1 MEFLNTSSF
10 VITNGI
16 FLFYFKNFLIIFII
30 AHYISHSQCCFCRC
44 KIEQE
49 YAQKLRR
56 LTKNYLPKQKGDD
69 YKFTG
74 IKAFSLMLNEINDLA
89 GQHELIAENLS
100 TAVVSDLTTLI
111 RSLKDDRRKQL
122 QVIILFL
129 FDYFVRIHR
138 DAIVW

>member
-1 MEFLNTSSF
+1 MNPTIGTYLGSNIRSCAF
-10 VITNGI
+10 ITNI
-16 FLFYFKNFLIIFII
+16 DLIL
-30 AHYISHSQCCFCRC
+30 FCRC

-122 QVIILFL
+122 QVNIVSVFTLAVLFAL
-129 FDYFVRIHR
+129 MLEMLYNHS
-138 DAIVW
+138 